1 MWKTLVVA
9 LALALAVVG
18 CKSNDTEEAAAKNKQ
33 VAQLTADLVELTG
46 IIAPLIIEDRVP
58 TTLEC
63 QALTEATKNL
73 TLTITNMAT
82 DKANEIELTARVAN
96 IIAPIV
102 NTGCMYIP
110 VEVPEEE

>member
-1 MWKTLVVA
+1 MKFKTLLIT

-18 CKSNDTEEAAAKNKQ
+18 CKSTGTEEATERNRQ
-33 VAQLTADLVELTG
+33 VAQLTADLVELTS
-46 IIAPLIIEDRVP
+46 IIAPLIIEDRIP
-58 TTLEC
+58 TTDEC

-73 TLTITNMAT
+73 TLTITDMAT
-82 DKANEIELTARVAN
+82 DKENELELTARVAN

-110 VEVPEEE
+110 QPE